1 MAGGLDL
8 SEDGPRAPR
17 PDEFDELIAHVGQVM
32 RGEVGAAPTYAH
44 ELSRIYCLDNLQN
57 IRMMRVD
64 GRIVSSAAI
73 YPHEIRVGDVRLRI
87 GGITGVTT
95 ESAYRR
101 RGYATR
107 IMHACI
113 ERMAELGCHLSLLG
127 SGVPSWYRKLGW
139 EYAGVECSYQ
149 FSRGNRHLLPKD
161 AGLEIRPAEDSDFET
176 LAAIHAARALGGVR
190 SPDLLRSMWSP
201 RPGAAVWVALRE
213 RQVGAYL
220 RARGTSITEYGGP
233 ANLVLPM
240 LARLLESWDDPAIWT
255 STRSIEER
263 RVNTKPTVHAS
274 LDAPWRPDDVTEA
287 LDSLGILRSASYVR
301 MIRIQDPEG
310 LVRAYGRADLN
321 TRAVGNRIVIDS
333 GDRTLRLSRT
343 DAVKLFF
350 GPERPV
356 QPDVAGLPFVF
367 HVWLADRV

>member
-1 MAGGLDL
+1 M

-17 PDEFDELIAHVGQVM
+17 PDEFDELIAHVGHVM

-44 ELSRIYCLDNLQN
+44 DLPRIYCLDNLQN
-57 IRMMRVD
+57 IRVMRVD

-73 YPHEIRVGDVRLRI
+73 YPQETRVGDVRLRI
-87 GGITGVTT
+87 GGITGLTT
-95 ESAYRR
+95 DSAYRR

-107 IMHACI
+107 VMQACG
-113 ERMAELGCHLSLLG
+113 ERMAELGCELSLLG

-139 EYAGVECSYQ
+139 EYAGVERSYQ
-149 FSRGNRHLLPKD
+149 FSRGNRHLLPTD
-161 AGLEIRPAEDSDFET
+161 SGLEIRPAEDADFEA
-176 LAAIHAARALGGVR
+176 LAATHAARALGGVR
-190 SPDLLRSMWSP
+190 SPELLRSMWSP
-201 RPGAAVWVALRE
+201 SPGAAVWVALRDG
-213 RQVGAYL
+213 QVGSYL
-220 RARGTSITEYGGP
+220 RVRGTSVTEYAGP
-233 ANLVLPM
+233 AVLVLPM
-240 LARLLESWDDPAIWT
+240 LARLLESWDDPAVWT

-301 MIRIQDPEG
+301 MIRIEDPQG
-310 LVRAYGRADLN
+310 LVRAYGRTDLSAYAD
-321 TRAVGNRIVIDS
+321 GDSIVVETA
-333 GDRTLRLSRT
+333 DRTLRLSRT

-356 QPDVAGLPFVF
+356 SPDLAGLPFVF
-367 HVWLADRV
+367 HAWLADRV